1 MCRVTIC
8 TCAGSQFAHVQGH
21 NLHMCRVTIC
31 TCAGSQFAH
40 VQGHNLHMCRVTIC
54 TCAGSQSDCY
64 PQSLPPG
71 SKLTM
76 LMDTCYK
83 SVHAT
88 PASQLKAVQL
98 MSACAVADAGLY
110 IMLLPEL
117 EQIMWR
123 GHHPGSQV
131 AAAAGANMPVIV
143 YGRC

>member
-1 MCRVTIC
+1 
-8 TCAGSQFAHVQGH
+8 
-21 NLHMCRVTIC
+21 
-31 TCAGSQFAH
+31 
-40 VQGHNLHMCRVTIC
+40 
-54 TCAGSQSDCY
+54 
-64 PQSLPPG
+64 
-71 SKLTM
+71 M

-88 PASQLKAVQL
+88 PASQQKAVQL

-131 AAAAGANMPVIV
+131 AAAAGIDMAVIA
-143 YGRC
+143 YEHC